1 MPLREHV
8 YSILIVSASEK
19 FNAALRPLLPESDY
33 DPVRFAVSVSE
44 AQRLVQERSFDL
56 VLVNTPLPDDFGRR
70 LAVDISRREDS
81 VAAMLVRGELYD
93 ETYARVFAQGV
104 FTIRKP
110 VSPALL
116 LQSLDWMRTARE
128 RLRAMEKRTV
138 SLEDKMAEIRLVN
151 RAKWTLIE
159 KRHMTEAD
167 AHRYIEK
174 QAMDRCIT
182 RRAVAERILRPEE

>member
-70 LAVDISRREDS
+70 LAVDISRRENS

-116 LQSLDWMRTARE
+116 MQSLDWMRTARE

-159 KRHMTEAD
+159 KHHMTEAD

-174 QAMDRCIT
+174 EAMDRCIT